1 MIACGCKWRFLG
13 DRTLC
18 GFQVFK
24 EFILCLGIESG
35 TDLNIGAI
43 LVFAQDR
50 SACLNLFR
58 GKADGSDHRSCTVR
72 SQVYKENYEKD
83 HSQTEEKS
91 VNMLLTGEVA
101 AQEVKHIIHNVVSVV
116 LILVR

>member
-1 MIACGCKWRFLG
+1 MIAYGCKWRFLG

-43 LVFAQDR
+43 LVFAQEN
-50 SACLNLFR
+50 CE
-58 GKADGSDHRSCTVR
+58 
-72 SQVYKENYEKD
+72 KE

-101 AQEVKHIIHNVVSVV
+101 AQKVKHIIRNAVSVM
-116 LILVR
+116 LILVRCIT